1 MLIDEFDYLEME
13 AYSDAPIISLSSLIS
28 KIYEEIVSE
37 KTEDQFLNQRATR
50 FVLAILAK
58 KQGLSQ
64 NDIVRV
70 SHMKGSTISV
80 TVAKLEEKGMVKRI
94 PDSYDQRCLR
104 VYLTDAG
111 RELNDKR
118 EKILTDLEALGKK
131 DLAPR
136 EITQAITVLKNYLEQ
151 LLKRKK

>member
-13 AYSDAPIISLSSLIS
+13 AYTRSPVIALSSLLN

-37 KTEDQFLNQRATR
+37 RTDDQFLNQRATR

-58 KQGLSQ
+58 KEGLSQ

-80 TVAKLEEKGMVKRI
+80 TVGKLEEKGMVKRI
-94 PDSYDQRCLR
+94 PDNYDQRCMR

-111 RELNDKR
+111 RALNDKR
-118 EKILTDLEALGKK
+118 EKIMQELESLGKK

-136 EITQAITVLKNYLEQ
+136 EITQAISVLKNYLEN
-151 LLKRKK
+151 LLKREK

>member
-13 AYSDAPIISLSSLIS
+13 AYTKSPVIALSSLLN

-37 KTEDQFLNQRATR
+37 KSEDSFLNQRATR

-58 KQGLSQ
+58 KEGLSQ

-80 TVAKLEEKGMVKRI
+80 TVGKLEEKGMVKRI
-94 PDSYDQRCLR
+94 PDHYDQRCLR
-104 VYLTDAG
+104 VYLTEEG
-111 RELNDKR
+111 RALNDKR
-118 EKILTDLEALGKK
+118 EKIMQELEAIGKK
-131 DLAPR
+131 NLAPR
-136 EITQAITVLKNYLEQ
+136 EVTQAIFVLKNYLEN
-151 LLKRKK
+151 LLKRQK